1 MATNRTGSAS
11 VFEQIPDIPE
21 EKRLGRLKIFFGYA
35 AGVGKTCAMLSAA
48 HEEQKAGIDV
58 AAGYIESHYRPETL
72 ILLKGLELMP
82 PLEVTYNGILTEE
95 FDLDRAIRRRPD
107 LILLDDLAHINA
119 AGSRHKKDIRT

>member
-1 MATNRTGSAS
+1 MATNCTGSAS
-11 VFEQIPDIPE
+11 EFEQIPDLPE

-58 AAGYIESHYRPETL
+58 AAGCIESHHRPETL

-82 PLEVTYNGILTEE
+82 PLEVTHNGILTEE